1 MLHIN
6 LYCVGKVKEQ
16 YLRNAIDEYLKRI
29 SKYCSISIIELPDK
43 PIPEKSNSTLESQI
57 IEAESNEIINKL
69 NMSSYKIS
77 LDLTGKQYTSEEF
90 AEKIDKI
97 QLSNSTIS
105 FIIGG
110 SLGLSDDLKRIC
122 NEKVSFSKMTF
133 PHQLMRVIFLE
144 QLFRSFKIN
153 NNEKYHH

>member
-16 YLRNAIDEYLKRI
+16 HLRDAIDEYLKRI

-57 IEAESNEIINKL
+57 IEAESNGIINKL
-69 NMSSYKIS
+69 NMSSYKIA

-90 AEKIDKI
+90 AEKINKI

-122 NEKVSFSKMTF
+122 NEKISFSKMTF

>member
-16 YLRNAIDEYLKRI
+16 YLRDAIDEYLKRM

-57 IEAESNEIINKL
+57 IAAESNEIINKL
-69 NMSSYKIS
+69 NMSSYKIA

-90 AEKIDKI
+90 AEKINKI

>member
-16 YLRNAIDEYLKRI
+16 HLRDAIDEYLKRI

-69 NMSSYKIS
+69 NMSSYKIA

-122 NEKVSFSKMTF
+122 NEKISFSKMTF

>member
-16 YLRNAIDEYLKRI
+16 YLRDAIDEYLKRI

-57 IEAESNEIINKL
+57 IEAESNEIINKI
-69 NMSSYKIS
+69 NMSSYKIA

-122 NEKVSFSKMTF
+122 NEKISFSKMTF

>member
-16 YLRNAIDEYLKRI
+16 YLRDAIDEYLKRI

-57 IEAESNEIINKL
+57 IAAESNEIINKL
-69 NMSSYKIS
+69 NMSSYKIA

-90 AEKIDKI
+90 AEKINKI

-122 NEKVSFSKMTF
+122 IEKISFSKMTF

>member
-16 YLRNAIDEYLKRI
+16 HLRDAIDEYLKRI

-69 NMSSYKIS
+69 NMSSYKIA

-90 AEKIDKI
+90 AEKINKI
-97 QLSNSTIS
+97 KLSNSTIS

-122 NEKVSFSKMTF
+122 NEKISFSKMTF